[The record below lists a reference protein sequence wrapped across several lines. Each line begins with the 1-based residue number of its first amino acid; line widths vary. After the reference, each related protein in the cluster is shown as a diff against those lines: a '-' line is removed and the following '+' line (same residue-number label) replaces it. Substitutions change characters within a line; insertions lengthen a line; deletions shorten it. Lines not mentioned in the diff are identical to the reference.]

1 MLFKFCSGSVKY
13 SEVQHMF
20 SFNFTSLIFMLSH
33 ERLIKSILF
42 FSRSRPVYSLRGE
55 IDLGGVQKFDLF
67 NNSNICDVSGTKY
80 KW

>member
-1 MLFKFCSGSVKY
+1 
-13 SEVQHMF
+13 
-20 SFNFTSLIFMLSH
+20 MLSH

-42 FSRSRPVYSLRGE
+42 FSRSRPVYALLGE